1 MADVL
6 TEDELR
12 AMAIEADAA
21 ARKTNEQDD
30 DATPPEPAQPA
41 DQKPAEHDT
50 EAEAQTAP
58 DSEKEPS
65 PDQPKAKAGDRKEKE
80 TQRLEKTWAA
90 VNADKEKLAA
100 ERAELEKLRAE
111 IDQQRA
117 QQPQQQQP
125 QQPAAIRD
133 NTGRTAADYK
143 EAAKM
148 LRDEGE
154 DSLAELADR
163 KAGELEQAEQQAQ
176 QQQSIE
182 QAKAAWMDS
191 VNNTLKARPELADP
205 NHELSKAVKVLIE
218 KNPGFV
224 HLPNGF
230 ALAAEVAASKL
241 AAGRVAA
248 LESEAKELRAQLEAE
263 RKKLAP
269 AGGGASF
276 GQPGAKNLATLPAA
290 RREAELLALAAA
302 IDSQG

>member
-1 MADVL
+1 MADEL
-6 TEDELR
+6 TREQLI
-12 AMAIEADAA
+12 AMAINADAQA
-21 ARKTNEQDD
+21 GNSDNQGD
-30 DATPPEPAQPA
+30 DAKQPEPAQPA

-50 EAEAQTAP
+50 EADAQPAK

-65 PDQPKAKAGDRKEKE
+65 PDAPKAKTGDRKEKE
-80 TQRLEKTWAA
+80 TQRLEKTWQA
-90 VNADKEKLAA
+90 VNAEKEKLAA
-100 ERAELEKLRAE
+100 ERAEIERLRAE
-111 IDQQRA
+111 A
-117 QQPQQQQP
+117 QQAQQQP
-125 QQPAAIRD
+125 QQPQQPDAIRD

-154 DSLAELADR
+154 DSLAELADK
-163 KAGELEQAEQQAQ
+163 KAAELEQAEQQAQ

-191 VNNTLKARPELADP
+191 VNNTLKERPELADP
-205 NHELSKAVKVLIE
+205 NHELSQAVKALIE

-248 LESEAKELRAQLEAE
+248 LESEAKELRTQLETE

-269 AGGGASF
+269 AGGSASF
-276 GQPGAKNLATLPAA
+276 GKPGAKNLEQLPPSQ
-290 RREAELLALAAA
+290 RRAQLLAMAAEL
-302 IDSQG
+302 DSQI